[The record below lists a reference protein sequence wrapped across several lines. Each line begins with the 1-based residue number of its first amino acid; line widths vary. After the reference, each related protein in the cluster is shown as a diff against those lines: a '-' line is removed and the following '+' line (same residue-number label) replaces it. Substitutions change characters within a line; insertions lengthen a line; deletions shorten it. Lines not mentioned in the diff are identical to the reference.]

1 MVTPLGNDDQMVIVD
16 ASRGIG
22 GISTGS
28 LEVAVVDLKG
38 AKSALDGAGVNTDNI
53 IGVEMGNLSEK
64 DLDEIE

>member
-1 MVTPLGNDDQMVIVD
+1 LVILASNKMVTPLGNDDQMVIVD

-38 AKSALDGAGVNTDNI
+38 AKSALDGAGLTPTTS
-53 IGVEMGNLSEK
+53 SE
-64 DLDEIE
+64 